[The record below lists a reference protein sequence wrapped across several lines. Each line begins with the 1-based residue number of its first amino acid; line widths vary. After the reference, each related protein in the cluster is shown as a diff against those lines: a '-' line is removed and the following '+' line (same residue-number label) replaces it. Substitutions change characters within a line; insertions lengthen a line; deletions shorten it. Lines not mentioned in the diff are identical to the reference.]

1 MKENND
7 LIKIMKLLDSPIT
20 KRFEEPEKVEKF
32 IPPEDF
38 NKLGKY
44 EQQMLYRF
52 GEMLGI
58 IANGDEI
65 TDFAVF
71 KKILNKII
79 ESKENPEKQYIT
91 GLLVPKNI
99 KHAFYPSPFPTPAYT
114 FKQDYSFTLAPNISG
129 CFVLQFV
136 SPYLPLKENRTK
148 LLGETDDTYNA
159 RYNNDFTTD
168 MFVCNHPGLNGV
180 TAFDPQGDPAQIK
193 VIKRSD
199 SQIVDSLFSAYIMVA
214 ASVTVKYVGSERN
227 KSGMLGASFDLSTKN
242 FKQFD
247 SNACEFDNIIRGN
260 NYVEGDMDSPLT
272 ALFFPPDNSFI
283 EYRKPGDDYISKNTS
298 TFTHRINIFG
308 RGLDVSN
315 RSGDSVGDTFIIEVH
330 IVYAC
335 IPQMA
340 ALDVLPTE
348 LLNIDEKIAR
358 KMLTK
363 NKMAVRTGDISE
375 IVDKINDYPFGIENV
390 DTLDDLTNINKIR
403 IRLGLK

>member
-1 MKENND
+1 MKENTD

-20 KRFEEPEKVEKF
+20 KKFQEPERIEKF

-65 TDFAVF
+65 TDFTVF

-114 FKQDYSFTLAPNISG
+114 FKQDYSFTIAPNQSG
-129 CFVLQFV
+129 CFLLQFV
-136 SPYLPLKENRTK
+136 SPFLPLKQDYSKGSLSTDAYNTK
-148 LLGETDDTYNA
+148 
-159 RYNNDFTTD
+159 YNNEFMTD
-168 MFVCNHPGLNGV
+168 MFFCNHPDLNGV
-180 TAFDPQGDPAQIK
+180 LEFDPQSNPTQIK
-193 VIKRSD
+193 VIKRFD
-199 SQIVDSLFSAYIMVA
+199 SAIVDTLFSAYIMVA
-214 ASVTVKYVGSERN
+214 ASVSVKWVGSERN

-247 SNACEFDNIIRGN
+247 SNACQFDNIIRGN

-283 EYRKPGDDYISKNTS
+283 EYRKPGEDYIEKSTS
-298 TFTHRINIFG
+298 TFSHRINIFG
-308 RGLDVSN
+308 RGLDISN
-315 RSGDSVGDTFIIEVH
+315 QSQQQLIGDTFIVDVH
-330 IVYAC
+330 KVYAC

-348 LLNIDEKIAR
+348 VLNIDEKIAR

-363 NKMAVRTGDISE
+363 NKMAVRKGDISDIIE
-375 IVDKINDYPFGIENV
+375 KINDYPFGIENV
-390 DTLDDLTNINKIR
+390 DTLEDLTNINKIR